1 LDVFKVLEEKAKVVE
16 NELQPYL
23 PSKEPKELYD
33 LMREY
38 PMRGGKRLRP
48 AFCML
53 SCEAFGG
60 ETKRAV
66 RSATALE
73 VFQNWALI
81 HDDIEDDSDL
91 RRGKPCLHKIYG
103 APLAINA
110 GDGLHVKMWEMLF
123 DNRKLLGDELTF
135 RVLDEFKRLS
145 METVEGQAMEINWVA
160 SKKYDLAEED
170 YYRMAGKKTSW
181 YTVITPFRVGAIIA
195 GADEKLVNSMVDFGW
210 KLGIAFQI
218 QDDLLNLVGE
228 ESKYGKE
235 IAGDIA
241 EGKRTL
247 MLINLLNSCGKN
259 EKKRLTKI
267 LDKDRIAKKQD
278 EIKLI
283 LRLMGDY
290 GSIEFGK
297 KKAREFASESKA
309 ILNSQMAP
317 EFKSDSAG
325 KTISELVDFVI
336 NREF

>member
-1 LDVFKVLEEKAKVVE
+1 MFKILEEKAKVVE
-16 NELQPYL
+16 NELQPYIPL
-23 PSKEPKELYD
+23 KEPKELYE

-38 PMRGGKRLRP
+38 PLRGGKRLRP

-60 ETKRAV
+60 KMERSI

-91 RRGKPCLHKIYG
+91 RRGKPCLHRIYG
-103 APLAINA
+103 VPLAINA

-123 DNRKLLGDELTF
+123 DNRSILGDELTF
-135 RVLDEFKRLS
+135 RILDEFKRLS
-145 METVEGQAMEINWVA
+145 IETVEGQAIEINWVS
-160 SKKYDLAEED
+160 SKKYDLIDED

-181 YTVITPFRVGAIIA
+181 YTVTTPFRVGAIIA
-195 GADEKLVNSMVDFGW
+195 GADEPVIESITDFGW

-247 MLINLLNSCGKN
+247 MLINLLNTCKKD
-259 EKKRLTKI
+259 EKAKVMKI
-267 LDKDRIAKKQD
+267 LDKDRHAKKET
-278 EIKLI
+278 EIKYI
-283 LRLMGDY
+283 LELMQEY

-297 KKAREFASESKA
+297 RKAREFASQSKTV
-309 ILNSQMAP
+309 LNDHMAP
-317 EFKSDSAG
+317 KFRSDSAG
-325 KTISELVDFVI
+325 KTISQLVDFVI
-336 NREF
+336 NREY